1 MATENDDLEKFIAD
15 CAEEDPNF
23 PAMVEAA
30 LQRRF
35 LRADEHRR
43 LIDMTIDEAFA
54 TFPALAT
61 QRLRLRKYEPSD
73 ATDLYAMLSD
83 EETMRYYSNETFQS
97 RAEVEA
103 YIILRRDDFAQRR
116 EIRWGIARHDD
127 NRIVGSCGLHHF
139 DEEFNRA
146 ETGYILN
153 RAFWGQGF
161 MAEALSAMLTYGFT
175 EMGLHRIEAVIDSAN
190 ERSKNVL
197 LKLGFQYEGNLRQ
210 RFLFRGGF
218 EDEHYFGLL
227 RDEWRL

>member
-1 MATENDDLEKFIAD
+1 M
-15 CAEEDPNF
+15 
-23 PAMVEAA
+23 
-30 LQRRF
+30 
-35 LRADEHRR
+35 
-43 LIDMTIDEAFA
+43 
-54 TFPALAT
+54 FPALTT

-83 EETMRYYSNETFQS
+83 EETMRYYSNQTFQS
-97 RAEVEA
+97 LAEVEA

-127 NRIVGSCGLHHF
+127 DRIIGSCGLHRI
-139 DEEFNRA
+139 DEECHRA
-146 ETGYILN
+146 EMGYILN
-153 RAFWGQGF
+153 RTFWGQGF

-210 RFLFRGGF
+210 RFVSHQGF
-218 EDEHYFGLL
+218 EDEYYYGLL
-227 RDEWRL
+227 HDEWQAFSK